1 MSDTTTTVAAE
12 HDEQPAQPRPV
23 SPLRRAL
30 VWVAVIGVVVAG
42 SAGLAASDLTTPAV
56 RGGAAARFV
65 PGDGTASLVT
75 AADGARTVREN
86 ARDTGPGLL
95 LELPSLAGA
104 HFFEERTSESLTSAQ
119 LWRESLTY
127 LDDDSPQ
134 NTTLYELDDRGVSML
149 TSLGGE
155 VGFSYSPGLVVL
167 PADAAPGVTW
177 QGEGA
182 AMPGNLYSY
191 RMTGEIAAA
200 AEGCL
205 LATTDTRYIEPESGD
220 EVLVILEE
228 ATWCPGRGIV
238 LDEGDVSGTRVS
250 FTSEQLPSTGGLA
263 RDVVTEPAASEWDE
277 ASRWR
282 ARDLAFQLS
291 DPAYGDS
298 PQGVP
303 FDGLAAVTSNGTLV
317 ASIGSR
323 LAGYTVE
330 GTTATRSWVASP
342 GGDLLEVT
350 AIGEVTLVTT
360 AERRLLAYD
369 ERGARL
375 WSMRFPD
382 VVVASPTPAGDGDI
396 VVVSLDGTLRRID
409 LATGETVWSVALR
422 TDVSEAPAVGGGLV
436 VIVDRGGTVLARSL
450 ADGAERWSTELAS
463 AERAAIGDGLVAVQG
478 STGAVWALEARDG
491 ARRWDSDQLGVSRRI
506 VVLDGTV
513 VAQSDEGTVA
523 WDAAGHRIWSSA
535 ASEALVS
542 DGDHLV
548 LAGAQ
553 ALERRAPDGE
563 LFDEVEIGP
572 GPLGATRVVLATQG
586 GIRIL
591 HSNTT
596 GVEVR

>member
-1 MSDTTTTVAAE
+1 M
-12 HDEQPAQPRPV
+12 
-23 SPLRRAL
+23 
-30 VWVAVIGVVVAG
+30 
-42 SAGLAASDLTTPAV
+42 
-56 RGGAAARFV
+56 
-65 PGDGTASLVT
+65 
-75 AADGARTVREN
+75 
-86 ARDTGPGLL
+86 
-95 LELPSLAGA
+95 
-104 HFFEERTSESLTSAQ
+104 
-119 LWRESLTY
+119 
-127 LDDDSPQ
+127 
-134 NTTLYELDDRGVSML
+134 
-149 TSLGGE
+149 
-155 VGFSYSPGLVVL
+155 
-167 PADAAPGVTW
+167 
-177 QGEGA
+177 
-182 AMPGNLYSY
+182 
-191 RMTGEIAAA
+191 
-200 AEGCL
+200 
-205 LATTDTRYIEPESGD
+205 
-220 EVLVILEE
+220 
-228 ATWCPGRGIV
+228 
-238 LDEGDVSGTRVS
+238 
-250 FTSEQLPSTGGLA
+250 
-263 RDVVTEPAASEWDE
+263 
-277 ASRWR
+277 
-282 ARDLAFQLS
+282 
-291 DPAYGDS
+291 
-298 PQGVP
+298 
-303 FDGLAAVTSNGTLV
+303 
-317 ASIGSR
+317 
-323 LAGYTVE
+323 
-330 GTTATRSWVASP
+330 
-342 GGDLLEVT
+342 T

-436 VIVDRGGTVLARSL
+436 VIVDRGGAVLARSL

-478 STGAVWALEARDG
+478 STGAVWVLEARDG

-506 VVLDGTV
+506 VVLGGTV

-548 LAGAQ
+548 LAGEQ
-553 ALERRAPDGE
+553 ALERRGPDGE

>member
-1 MSDTTTTVAAE
+1 
-12 HDEQPAQPRPV
+12 
-23 SPLRRAL
+23 
-30 VWVAVIGVVVAG
+30 
-42 SAGLAASDLTTPAV
+42 
-56 RGGAAARFV
+56 
-65 PGDGTASLVT
+65 
-75 AADGARTVREN
+75 
-86 ARDTGPGLL
+86 
-95 LELPSLAGA
+95 
-104 HFFEERTSESLTSAQ
+104 
-119 LWRESLTY
+119 
-127 LDDDSPQ
+127 
-134 NTTLYELDDRGVSML
+134 
-149 TSLGGE
+149 
-155 VGFSYSPGLVVL
+155 
-167 PADAAPGVTW
+167 
-177 QGEGA
+177 
-182 AMPGNLYSY
+182 
-191 RMTGEIAAA
+191 
-200 AEGCL
+200 
-205 LATTDTRYIEPESGD
+205 
-220 EVLVILEE
+220 
-228 ATWCPGRGIV
+228 
-238 LDEGDVSGTRVS
+238 VS

-263 RDVVTEPAASEWDE
+263 RDIVTEPAASEWDE

-317 ASIGSR
+317 ASVGSR

-436 VIVDRGGTVLARSL
+436 VIVDRGGAVLARSL

-506 VVLDGTV
+506 VVLGGTV

-523 WDAAGHRIWSSA
+523 WDAAGQRIWSSA

-548 LAGAQ
+548 LAGEQ
-553 ALERRAPDGE
+553 ALERRGPDGE

-572 GPLGATRVVLATQG
+572 GPLGSTRVVLATQG